1 MALFGAPLAH
11 EDHAVRACYA
21 ALAMQAAIRAYAED
35 VRLTPQAFPLL
46 SVEAPPRVPE
56 DCISLIAACF
66 SLYARLKPSL
76 AATVLTRACSRCL
89 APSMGASQSGWLR
102 SAACHPPPGMTG
114 ASAVLRP
121 ASGRQGSRPA
131 ARRGAGEVF
140 GGAGGYGHALGEHTS
155 GRAAGGHEG
164 DGRGQWKR
172 SFEFPTNKN
181 AAQPVRAQKDP
192 LDYQRPQKNR
202 SWMAPSA
209 TSVRAP
215 SECHGCRRTG
225 RCAPRVC
232 LFHAAGC
239 RRTSSRTFPIPLQG
253 QVLIPC
259 P

>member
-1 MALFGAPLAH
+1 MTLFGAPLAH

-76 AATVLTRACSRCL
+76 AATVLTRAYSRCL

-102 SAACHPPPGMTG
+102 SAACLPAPGMTG

-121 ASGRQGSRPA
+121 ASGRQGARPA
-131 ARRGAGEVF
+131 ARRGVGEVF

-172 SFEFPTNKN
+172 PFEFLYS
-181 AAQPVRAQKDP
+181 RG
-192 LDYQRPQKNR
+192 R
-202 SWMAPSA
+202 S
-209 TSVRAP
+209 
-215 SECHGCRRTG
+215 
-225 RCAPRVC
+225 
-232 LFHAAGC
+232 
-239 RRTSSRTFPIPLQG
+239 
-253 QVLIPC
+253 
-259 P
+259 

>member
-131 ARRGAGEVF
+131 ARRGVGEVF

-172 SFEFPTNKN
+172 SFEFPTK
-181 AAQPVRAQKDP
+181 QKRRSTGQGAKRP
-192 LDYQRPQKNR
+192 L
-202 SWMAPSA
+202 
-209 TSVRAP
+209 
-215 SECHGCRRTG
+215 
-225 RCAPRVC
+225 
-232 LFHAAGC
+232 
-239 RRTSSRTFPIPLQG
+239 
-253 QVLIPC
+253 
-259 P
+259 